1 VQFVEA
7 ESALAQWARQN
18 AVIRLLAHM
27 SHIFVQ
33 MVTKFVHHLPLKKL

>member
-1 VQFVEA
+1 VEA

-27 SHIFVQ
+27 FHTFVQ
-33 MVTKFVHHLPLKKL
+33 MDMKFVHHLLLKKL